1 MKKVNKIQERYL
13 RLMTNNDELSYE
25 VSSPMTGVY
34 KCLNGFSPDIM
45 SDILI
50 VSKHGYIT

>member
-34 KCLNGFSPDIM
+34 KCLNEFSPDIM

>member
-25 VSSPMTGVY
+25 VSSPMTGVC

>member
-25 VSSPMTGVY
+25 VSSPII
-34 KCLNGFSPDIM
+34 SPDIM